1 MGRDGARNSRK
12 SRPILGQEL
21 PFWRAVVT
29 SVGRASLLLPPVN
42 SLAGRP
48 AGLSVC
54 VSGPWGTARRPE
66 AGARALESCLYRNG
80 ETEVQRRP
88 ATGFRAVRG
97 APGAAV
103 SRLPAL
109 EGPANSRKEA
119 GPHLVRRGA
128 GADRRRRR
136 EPEPRSGPRP
146 PRSRRNITVRLTSQR
161 LFASGPGKFSPSVFQ
176 HAAVC
181 QVKHQ
186 TAR

>member
-1 MGRDGARNSRK
+1 M
-12 SRPILGQEL
+12 
-21 PFWRAVVT
+21 T
-29 SVGRASLLLPPVN
+29 YVGRVSLLPPPVN

-48 AGLSVC
+48 AAVSCC

-66 AGARALESCLYRNG
+66 AGARALEGCLHRNG

-88 ATGFRAVRG
+88 APGFRAVPG

-109 EGPANSRKEA
+109 AGPAAWREEA

-128 GADRRRRR
+128 GADRRRRG
-136 EPEPRSGPRP
+136 EPESCSDPRP
-146 PRSRRNITVRLTSQR
+146 PRSRRNVRSFLCCTQGITVRLTSQR
-161 LFASGPGKFSPSVFQ
+161 LFASGPGKFSPSGFQ

-181 QVKHQ
+181 QVKPPNRSL
-186 TAR
+186 TFSVRW